1 MTAYRTL
8 NGFQVAT
15 ELADFIEG
23 EALPGTG
30 LEPSRFWA
38 ALADII
44 DRFGPENKRLLER
57 RDALQQQIDDWHRA
71 HPGAVEPNAY
81 QAFLTEIGY
90 ILPEPAPFSIETTGV
105 DPEIAEIAG
114 PQLVVP
120 VMNARYALNAANA
133 RWGSLYDA
141 LYGTDALGTP
151 PPQGGFDAER
161 AKAVV
166 ARAKA
171 VLDGAVPLES
181 RGHADVV
188 AYVVIAGQLKVRFAD
203 GNEEELVNPEA
214 FVGYRGD
221 PEEPAAI
228 LLKRNGVHV
237 DVHID
242 RGEPIGSSD
251 PAGINDILIES
262 ALTTIMDCE
271 DSVAAVDA
279 EDKVAVYRN
288 WLGLMRGDLEA
299 SFDKGGVT
307 ATRRLAADRNFI
319 RPDDSDGSLKGLSLM
334 LMRNV
339 GSLLNTDAVL
349 DADGKET
356 AECLLDALVTSAI
369 ALHDVGPNGRHAN
382 SRTGAVYIV
391 KPKMHGPEEVAFAD
405 RLFAAVEAALGLKP
419 LTLKMGI
426 MDEERRTSVNLRAAI
441 AAAKSRVFFI
451 NTGFLDRTGDEIHT
465 SMLAGPM
472 VRKGDMKSS
481 AWIAAYEAGNVDA
494 GLALGFSG
502 HAQIGKGM
510 WAAPDRMAAMLTE
523 KIGHPRAGAST
534 AWVPSPTAATLHALH
549 YLEVDVAARQAEL
562 ASRERASLNALLT
575 LPIEPDRPWSA
586 AEIAEELDNNAQG
599 LLGYVV
605 RWIDQGVGCSKVP
618 DIHDIGLME
627 DRATLRISSQH
638 IANWLKHGI
647 VSREQVMKTL
657 ERMAAIVDRQNA
669 GDPAYRPIGNDFAG
683 SLAFQAA
690 VELIMTGDR
699 QPNGYTEPVLTAF
712 RRRRKVEIAMR

>member
-8 NGFQVAT
+8 NGLKVAAD
-15 ELADFIEG
+15 LADFVEK
-23 EALPGTG
+23 EALPGSG
-30 LEPSRFWA
+30 LNPDRFWA
-38 ALADII
+38 ALSDII
-44 DRFGPENKRLLER
+44 GRYGPENKRLLDR
-57 RDALQQQIDDWHRA
+57 RNELQQQIDAWHA
-71 HPGAVEPNAY
+71 SNPGAVDPVAY
-81 QAFLTEIGY
+81 RAFLTDIGY
-90 ILPEPAPFSIETTGV
+90 IVPEPAPFSIETSGV

-151 PPQGGFDAER
+151 APKGGFDAER

-166 ARAKA
+166 TRAKA
-171 VLDGAVPLES
+171 VLDGAAPLES
-181 RGHADVV
+181 RNHADVV
-188 AYVVIAGQLKVRFAD
+188 AYVVNAKQLKVRFAD
-203 GNEEELVNPEA
+203 GNEEELVNPEL

-221 PEEPAAI
+221 PEEPAGI
-228 LLKRNGVHV
+228 LLKKNGLHI
-237 DVHID
+237 DLHID
-242 RGEPIGSSD
+242 RGQPIGASD
-251 PAGINDILIES
+251 PAGVNDILIES

-271 DSVAAVDA
+271 DSVAAVDTD
-279 EDKVAVYRN
+279 DKVAVYRN

-307 ATRRLAADRNFI
+307 TTRHLASDRNFI
-319 RPDDSDGSLKGLSLM
+319 RTDDSDGSLKGLSLM
-334 LMRNV
+334 LVRNV
-339 GSLLNTDAVL
+339 GSLLTTDAVL
-349 DADGKET
+349 DADGNET
-356 AECLLDALVTSAI
+356 AECLLDALITSAI
-369 ALHDVGPNGRHAN
+369 ALHDIGPNGRHAN

-405 RLFAAVEAALGLKP
+405 RLFSAVETAFDLKP

-426 MDEERRTSVNLRAAI
+426 MDEERRTSVNLRASI

-562 ASRERASLNALLT
+562 VSRERASLEALLT
-575 LPIEPDRPWSA
+575 LPIALDRPWSA

-618 DIHDIGLME
+618 DIHDVGLME

-638 IANWLKHGI
+638 IANWLKHGVI
-647 VSREQVMKTL
+647 SREQVMATL
-657 ERMAAIVDRQNA
+657 ERMAAVVDRQNA
-669 GDPAYRPIGNDFAG
+669 NDPEYRPIGNDFAG

-712 RRRRKVEIAMR
+712 RRRRKVEIATR